1 MTGFRPLFVFGIARS
16 GTNLLA
22 GMLNARRDVHIALDP
37 LLPFFKALQSA
48 LVGRSGDPMLVERF
62 SESSAFQDGYFD
74 PAARKL
80 LDVILSGD
88 LHVPLSSAKAAALA
102 HSISARAA
110 LESSRL
116 SAAVVAARGA
126 AYDELLRNI
135 LVSIDAQ
142 SGKALEWCGSK
153 EVWATDFIPLLA
165 RALPDA
171 RFILMRR
178 DPRAVLASLIAMM
191 RADPSQAAHT
201 ISYMRHWRKEVALGH
216 VFAGDASL
224 RDRLLVIRY
233 EELAAAGEASAKQL
247 CDFLDLP
254 FDERMLSPVA
264 ADGAV
269 SSGNSSF
276 EAMHGIAAASIGRW
290 RAKLDAG
297 TTKTIECHC
306 GPEMLAD
313 GYELTDTPPIW
324 PDATIERVAFEAHLA
339 PGSWRSDSGNPQAD
353 LAHEARRWDML
364 AASRAKLSDAGIR
377 EHFLFASFF
386 EKLQMLDSCRNVAF
400 AAGA

>member
-1 MTGFRPLFVFGIARS
+1 
-16 GTNLLA
+16 
-22 GMLNARRDVHIALDP
+22 MLNARRDVHIALDP

-178 DPRAVLASLIAMM
+178 DPRAVLASLIAMR

-276 EAMHGIAAASIGRW
+276 EA
-290 RAKLDAG
+290 
-297 TTKTIECHC
+297 
-306 GPEMLAD
+306 
-313 GYELTDTPPIW
+313 
-324 PDATIERVAFEAHLA
+324 
-339 PGSWRSDSGNPQAD
+339 
-353 LAHEARRWDML
+353 
-364 AASRAKLSDAGIR
+364 
-377 EHFLFASFF
+377 
-386 EKLQMLDSCRNVAF
+386 
-400 AAGA
+400 